1 MPEGNRVTSFVSWL
15 GADSRGPTSIYFASD
30 SRISWG
36 NDPLVWDTG
45 RKLFACRE
53 SPEIFGFTGY
63 VLLPQSILTRASDFI
78 DRRVLPPLASSSPAE
93 RAATLADIARI
104 EVRSHTRPVA
114 DDFSL
119 FYAARCGEGMP
130 DRCSFRLFQVYC
142 SARSRE
148 VTVHRISIPTVS
160 SVLRTNGTGA
170 ESINHWI
177 ARWHASDQ
185 GRTSRAVF
193 SAFCDSLRSKQDARS
208 GGEPQLIGLYRHKN
222 AQVFGVVTERGA
234 SFEGILGVD
243 VPRQAGIEWRDEAFQ
258 RVKPDGSL
266 LKAAQPHARPN
277 QLR

>member
-1 MPEGNRVTSFVSWL
+1 MTSFVSWL
-15 GADSRGPTSIYFASD
+15 GADSRGPTSVYFASD

-36 NDPLVWDTG
+36 NDPRAWDTG

-78 DRRVLPPLASSSPAE
+78 DRRIWPSLASSSPVA
-93 RAATLADIARI
+93 RAATLAEITRTELI
-104 EVRSHTRPVA
+104 SHVQPIA

-119 FYAARCGEGMP
+119 FYAARTGEGMP
-130 DRCSFRLFQVYC
+130 DRCSFHLFQIHCRAV
-142 SARSRE
+142 SRE
-148 VTVHRISIPTVS
+148 VTVNQVSIPTVS
-160 SVLRTNGTGA
+160 SVLRTHGTGA
-170 ESINHWI
+170 ESIDHWA

-185 GRTSRAVF
+185 GGTSRAIF
-193 SAFCDSLRSKQDARS
+193 SAFCDSLRSGQDHRS

-234 SFEGILGVD
+234 SFEGILGVH
-243 VPRQAGIEWRDEAFQ
+243 VPRQAGIEWRDEGFQ
-258 RVKPDGSL
+258 RVNPDGSRL
-266 LKAAQPHARPN
+266 RSAQPHTRPD